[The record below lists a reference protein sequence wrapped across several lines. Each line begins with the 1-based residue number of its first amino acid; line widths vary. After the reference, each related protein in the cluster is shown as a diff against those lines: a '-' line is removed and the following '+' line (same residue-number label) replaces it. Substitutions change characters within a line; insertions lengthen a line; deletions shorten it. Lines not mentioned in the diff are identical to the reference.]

1 MIEIQLTTALA
12 VYSLLLAFLGIAI
25 WIYTELSVRRPQQ
38 NLGKQF
44 LWRCTFCACTY
55 LDESAQS
62 ISQCPRCAS
71 FNSPTD
77 DAAPHNLPEIP
88 KTEAEDGVSNVRGS
102 SKRKRQGGKRG
113 PRRRR

>member
-12 VYSLLLAFLGIAI
+12 LYSLLLAVLGLAI
-25 WIYTELSVRRPQQ
+25 WVYTELSVRRPQQ
-38 NLGKQF
+38 YLGKQF

-55 LDESAQS
+55 LDETAQS

-71 FNSPTD
+71 FNSAAD
-77 DAAPHNLPEIP
+77 DAAPHNLPNIP
-88 KTEAEDGVSNVRGS
+88 KTESEDGASNVRGS